1 MHLLFLFLIMSFLP
15 NNEFFLNAYHKAMEQ
30 LTIKLTVIWEKVKS
44 FLDKW
49 KRA

>member
-1 MHLLFLFLIMSFLP
+1 MHLLFLFLIISFLP
-15 NNEFFLNAYHKAMEQ
+15 NNEFLNTYRKAMEQ

-44 FLDKW
+44 FLDKR